1 MEMGDKKKVTDVILK
16 NKPAGLRFTPEE
28 VTYLVTYKQQGE
40 KSYLN
45 YIRNEVRFKC
55 DWTRK
60 LFSTPYSVISEMVI
74 TDRRA
79 DNISKI
85 SGKQAFSQRKS
96 LSDEAM
102 TYYDSNFWGAY
113 NIIEPTES
121 LESAVGKLKKTDY

>member
-1 MEMGDKKKVTDVILK
+1 VILR

-28 VTYLVTYKQQGE
+28 VSYLVTYRQQGD
-40 KSYLN
+40 KTYLN

-55 DWTRK
+55 DWKRWF
-60 LFSTPYSVISEMVI
+60 FSTPYSVVSEMVI
-74 TDRRA
+74 TDRKDDKVA
-79 DNISKI
+79 KI
-85 SGKQAFSQRKS
+85 PGKQAFSQRKS